1 MIYRSDNNDSR
12 ITCIIYLKIIAIANM
27 LLSMVMQHLDIAL

>member
-1 MIYRSDNNDSR
+1 MIYRSDNDAKLA
-12 ITCIIYLKIIAIANM
+12 CIIYFKIIPIANM